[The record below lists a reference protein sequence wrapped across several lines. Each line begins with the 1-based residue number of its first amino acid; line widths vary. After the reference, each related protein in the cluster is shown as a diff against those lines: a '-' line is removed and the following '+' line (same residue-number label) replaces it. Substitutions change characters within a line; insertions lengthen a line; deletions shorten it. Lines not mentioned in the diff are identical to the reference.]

1 MYVRKKEKMSITK
14 QQQLEK
20 EVQNQVL
27 NACED
32 HPELVEQAYDDHEE
46 YMAQLE
52 DLKMRRS
59 LSKRLLV

>member
-1 MYVRKKEKMSITK
+1 MHVRKKEKMSITK